1 MSTTSMTSVRESR
14 AQARSKELPRL
25 RFDDFSYES
34 RISGPVPQT
43 PKRPPPPRHRA
54 SWAFPLR
61 RGPGFALD
69 PSSSAT
75 SATPATPDTDADT
88 DASTMS
94 TVSNGASESPVEPP
108 PSGIMKTMEFQL
120 SYESRT
126 WTRRGK
132 TYPRGEGLPLRPST
146 ISDTRSI
153 ARGELPIF
161 GRGASSSTSTTSL
174 AIDGGDAR
182 LQRESHR
189 HSSPPASSWSWLANV
204 QFHTRPV
211 SMNGAVKLPLEPTAP
226 IAHEKQ

>member
-1 MSTTSMTSVRESR
+1 MTSVRESR
-14 AQARSKELPRL
+14 TQARSKELPRL

-34 RISGPVPQT
+34 RISGPQS

-61 RGPGFALD
+61 RGPGFTLD
-69 PSSSAT
+69 SSPSTA
-75 SATPATPDTDADT
+75 PDTDANT
-88 DASTMS
+88 TS
-94 TVSNGASESPVEPP
+94 TVSSGASPIEPP

-132 TYPRGEGLPLRPST
+132 TFPQGEGLPLRPST
-146 ISDTRSI
+146 ISDMRSI
-153 ARGELPIF
+153 TSGNLEIF
-161 GRGASSSTSTTSL
+161 CGGASTTSL
-174 AIDGGDAR
+174 NIDTDAR

-189 HSSPPASSWSWLANV
+189 HSSPPASSWSWLANG
-204 QFHTRPV
+204 HSRPV
-211 SMNGAVKLPLEPTAP
+211 SMNGVVKLPLEPTAP